1 MKIEHIEA
9 VARSMPRQP
18 WGIGS
23 RLPDVVEFGK
33 ALLDLND
40 RLTGST
46 QSQASVI
53 IESDEHPDL
62 IDTTKRIDSEP
73 LALIA
78 SCELTTPEA
87 HVKSDIKS

>member
-9 VARSMPRQP
+9 VARSMPWQP

-23 RLPDVVEFGK
+23 RLPDAVEFGK

-53 IESDEHPDL
+53 IESDEHPD
-62 IDTTKRIDSEP
+62 
-73 LALIA
+73 
-78 SCELTTPEA
+78 
-87 HVKSDIKS
+87 